1 GELVVNG
8 RGGLSLG
15 GNLRAD
21 GIALQPLL
29 SDFADQDRLIGTAD
43 LQFQYLAV
51 GNTMDAL
58 ARSLSGSGSI
68 SIGEGELLGLDLA
81 GMLRNLDAS
90 YRGEGSKTV
99 FNTITASTSITNG
112 VASNSDLIFD
122 APLIS
127 ATGEGTIDIGNQ
139 SLAYR
144 LTPVALTGGAGISV
158 PVIIEGPW
166 SDLSFRPDLEALVNQ
181 NLAAEREALEEQLRT
196 QAQEALDR
204 ELGVDVEAAGG
215 NVEQAVRDRVDEQAD
230 ELRNQVEDQLR
241 EGLGRLLGGN

>member
-1 GELVVNG
+1 
-8 RGGLSLG
+8 
-15 GNLRAD
+15 
-21 GIALQPLL
+21 
-29 SDFADQDRLIGTAD
+29 
-43 LQFQYLAV
+43 
-51 GNTMDAL
+51 
-58 ARSLSGSGSI
+58 
-68 SIGEGELLGLDLA
+68 
-81 GMLRNLDAS
+81 MLRNLDAS

-112 VASNSDLIFD
+112 LASNSDLIFD

-196 QAQEALDR
+196 RAQEALER
-204 ELGVDVEAAGG
+204 ELGVDVEGAGG